1 MKKYLLNILFIFPF
15 FLQAQN
21 KRGFLF
27 NLSEIPYSHLHIRK
41 ITFSG
46 NQVTK
51 EKIIIREMSIQEKD
65 SVQTKKLEEEL
76 IYNQERILNLQ
87 LFSTVNYQVNI
98 VEKDSIDIHFT
109 VTELMYWIAKPMFS
123 LADRNF
129 NVWLKEQHL
138 AFDRTNYGGEITR
151 RNFRGRNEEIITS
164 IQLGY
169 NKFFGFS
176 YKIPYID
183 KNLKHGLG
191 ISASYL
197 TGREVN
203 YETQENKLLFY
214 RNDQYP
220 HLKLQGKLH
229 YFYRRKY
236 TTVHEIQLSYNH
248 YEITQGLFDKNPDYL
263 EGKTKIKYFELAYIH
278 QYNNTNV
285 RVYPSKGLEIKTTIM
300 KRGLGIDK
308 DVNRF
313 EIINQTSFFQPI
325 WNNISASFIFR
336 GRYSSP
342 QQQPYLFN
350 RALGFKNDFIRGYEY
365 FVIDGSHFA
374 LLRANIRLRI
384 IDQIVHHNLFK
395 ISKYIPIRVYGKIY
409 NDIGYVYNKYPETSF
424 LNNKL
429 LDGYGAG
436 FDILVSYYLKF
447 RIEYSFNHLNQKGL
461 FLHGSKE

>member
-1 MKKYLLNILFIFPF
+1 
-15 FLQAQN
+15 
-21 KRGFLF
+21 
-27 NLSEIPYSHLHIRK
+27 
-41 ITFSG
+41 
-46 NQVTK
+46 
-51 EKIIIREMSIQEKD
+51 
-65 SVQTKKLEEEL
+65 
-76 IYNQERILNLQ
+76 
-87 LFSTVNYQVNI
+87 
-98 VEKDSIDIHFT
+98 
-109 VTELMYWIAKPMFS
+109 
-123 LADRNF
+123 
-129 NVWLKEQHL
+129 
-138 AFDRTNYGGEITR
+138 
-151 RNFRGRNEEIITS
+151 
-164 IQLGY
+164 
-169 NKFFGFS
+169 
-176 YKIPYID
+176 
-183 KNLKHGLG
+183 
-191 ISASYL
+191 
-197 TGREVN
+197 VN

-350 RALGFKNDFIRGYEY
+350 RALGFKNDFIAHSVRSELQEPTSVQLHLVKYW
-365 FVIDGSHFA
+365 F
-374 LLRANIRLRI
+374 LKRL
-384 IDQIVHHNLFK
+384 K
-395 ISKYIPIRVYGKIY
+395 KKIY
-409 NDIGYVYNKYPETSF
+409 LCGYFFIKNKR
-424 LNNKL
+424 NNL
-429 LDGYGAG
+429 P
-436 FDILVSYYLKF
+436 
-447 RIEYSFNHLNQKGL
+447 
-461 FLHGSKE
+461 